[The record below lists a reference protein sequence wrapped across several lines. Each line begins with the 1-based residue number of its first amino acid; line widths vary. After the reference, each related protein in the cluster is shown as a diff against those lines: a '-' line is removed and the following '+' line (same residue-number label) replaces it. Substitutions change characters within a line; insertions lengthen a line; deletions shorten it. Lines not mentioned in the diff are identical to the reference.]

1 MRRCRVNI
9 PNRCYHLISCVA
21 HRAFSLDDGERTRLA
36 VRRVKIDDPSD
47 SEFSVSEIRAHK
59 GRGRADKEGG
69 ATMRSNAYCGNLL
82 WQSSLTLL
90 GPCSAVSQ
98 PNIYREHPAASAADI
113 RIVY

>member
-1 MRRCRVNI
+1 MRRCRVNR
-9 PNRCYHLISCVA
+9 PNRCYRLISRVA

-36 VRRVKIDDPSD
+36 VRRVKIDDPSG

-90 GPCSAVSQ
+90 AHGKIVKFSEGRGSK
-98 PNIYREHPAASAADI
+98 YDI
-113 RIVY
+113 ILAI